1 MNIVHLILFYW
12 ETLGLGFHVDVTLT
26 LSSIYCKYSC
36 RPRTAPLLLWSDM
49 WFNPFS
55 RLSPAVYP
63 LLISLRLAN
72 NVNTL
77 ILFPVIRF
85 KSESQS
91 FKLKRLWI
99 FFCSCIKSNIFSKS
113 FLYWPFQ
120 MRNNFWLTDSF
131 GQHFPF
137 LNVIA
142 HYWFK
147 LFLNFEIKED

>member
-1 MNIVHLILFYW
+1 MTIVHLILFYW
-12 ETLGLGFHVDVTLT
+12 ETFGLGFHVDLTLT

-55 RLSPAVYP
+55 RLSHAVYP
-63 LLISLRLAN
+63 LLISLHLAN

-99 FFCSCIKSNIFSKS
+99 FFCSLIKSNIFEIFFILTISNEKQLLAHW
-113 FLYWPFQ
+113 F
-120 MRNNFWLTDSF
+120 FWST
-131 GQHFPF
+131 FPF
-137 LNVIA
+137 VKCDCTLLI
-142 HYWFK
+142 
-147 LFLNFEIKED
+147 

>member
-1 MNIVHLILFYW
+1 MTIVHLILFYW
-12 ETLGLGFHVDVTLT
+12 ETFGLGFHVDLTLT

-36 RPRTAPLLLWSDM
+36 RPRTAPLLLWSNM

-55 RLSPAVYP
+55 RLSHAVYP
-63 LLISLRLAN
+63 LLISLHLAN

-99 FFCSCIKSNIFSKS
+99 FLCSCIKSNIFEIFFILTISNEKQLLAHW
-113 FLYWPFQ
+113 F
-120 MRNNFWLTDSF
+120 FWST
-131 GQHFPF
+131 FPF
-137 LNVIA
+137 VKCDCTLLI
-142 HYWFK
+142 
-147 LFLNFEIKED
+147 

>member
-1 MNIVHLILFYW
+1 MNIVHLILFCW

-36 RPRTAPLLLWSDM
+36 RPRTPPLLLWSDM

-55 RLSPAVYP
+55 RLSHAVYP
-63 LLISLRLAN
+63 LLISLHLAN

-99 FFCSCIKSNIFSKS
+99 FFCSCIKSNIFEIFFILTISNEKQLLAHWFFWS
-113 FLYWPFQ
+113 TLPFVKCDCT
-120 MRNNFWLTDSF
+120 L
-131 GQHFPF
+131 
-137 LNVIA
+137 LI
-142 HYWFK
+142 
-147 LFLNFEIKED
+147 

>member
-1 MNIVHLILFYW
+1 MTIVHLILFYW
-12 ETLGLGFHVDVTLT
+12 ETFGLGFHVDLTLT

-55 RLSPAVYP
+55 RLSHAVYP
-63 LLISLRLAN
+63 LLISLHLAN

-77 ILFPVIRF
+77 ILFPVVRF

-99 FFCSCIKSNIFSKS
+99 FFCSCIKSNIFEIFFILTISNEKQLLAHW
-113 FLYWPFQ
+113 F
-120 MRNNFWLTDSF
+120 FWST
-131 GQHFPF
+131 FPF
-137 LNVIA
+137 VKCDCTLLI
-142 HYWFK
+142 
-147 LFLNFEIKED
+147 

>member
-1 MNIVHLILFYW
+1 MTIVHLILFYW
-12 ETLGLGFHVDVTLT
+12 ETFGLGFHVDLTLT

-55 RLSPAVYP
+55 RLSHAVYP
-63 LLISLRLAN
+63 LLISLHLAN

-99 FFCSCIKSNIFSKS
+99 FFCSCIKSNIFEIFFILTISNEKQ
-113 FLYWPFQ
+113 LLAHWL
-120 MRNNFWLTDSF
+120 FWST
-131 GQHFPF
+131 FPF
-137 LNVIA
+137 VKCDCTLLI
-142 HYWFK
+142 
-147 LFLNFEIKED
+147 

>member
-1 MNIVHLILFYW
+1 MTIVHLILFYW
-12 ETLGLGFHVDVTLT
+12 ETFGLGFHVDLTLT

-55 RLSPAVYP
+55 RLSHAVYP
-63 LLISLRLAN
+63 LLISLHLAN

-99 FFCSCIKSNIFSKS
+99 FFCSCIKSNIFEIFFILTISNEKQLLAHW
-113 FLYWPFQ
+113 F
-120 MRNNFWLTDSF
+120 FWST
-131 GQHFPF
+131 FPF
-137 LNVIA
+137 VKCDCTLLI
-142 HYWFK
+142 
-147 LFLNFEIKED
+147 

>member
-1 MNIVHLILFYW
+1 MTIVHLILFYW
-12 ETLGLGFHVDVTLT
+12 ETFGLGFHVDLTLT

-55 RLSPAVYP
+55 RLSHAVYP
-63 LLISLRLAN
+63 LLISLHLAN

-99 FFCSCIKSNIFSKS
+99 FFCSCVKSNIFEIFFILTISNEKQLLAHW
-113 FLYWPFQ
+113 F
-120 MRNNFWLTDSF
+120 FWST
-131 GQHFPF
+131 FPF
-137 LNVIA
+137 VKCDCTLLIYIILEFWN
-142 HYWFK
+142 
-147 LFLNFEIKED
+147 

>member
-1 MNIVHLILFYW
+1 MTIVHLILFYW
-12 ETLGLGFHVDVTLT
+12 KTFGLGFHVDLTLT

-36 RPRTAPLLLWSDM
+36 RPRKAPLLLWSDM

-55 RLSPAVYP
+55 RLSHAVYP
-63 LLISLRLAN
+63 LLISLHLAN

-99 FFCSCIKSNIFSKS
+99 FFCSCIKSNIFEIFFILTISNEKQLLAHW
-113 FLYWPFQ
+113 F
-120 MRNNFWLTDSF
+120 FWST
-131 GQHFPF
+131 FPF
-137 LNVIA
+137 VKCDCTLLI
-142 HYWFK
+142 
-147 LFLNFEIKED
+147 

>member
-1 MNIVHLILFYW
+1 MTIVHLILFYW
-12 ETLGLGFHVDVTLT
+12 DTFGLGFHVDLTLT

-55 RLSPAVYP
+55 RLSHAVYP
-63 LLISLRLAN
+63 LLISLHLAN

-77 ILFPVIRF
+77 TLFPVIRF

-99 FFCSCIKSNIFSKS
+99 FFCSCIKSNIFEIFFILTISNEKQLLAHW
-113 FLYWPFQ
+113 F
-120 MRNNFWLTDSF
+120 FWST
-131 GQHFPF
+131 FPF
-137 LNVIA
+137 VKCDCTLLIYIILEFWN
-142 HYWFK
+142 
-147 LFLNFEIKED
+147 

>member
-1 MNIVHLILFYW
+1 MTIVHLILFYW
-12 ETLGLGFHVDVTLT
+12 ETFGLGFHVDLTLT

-55 RLSPAVYP
+55 RLSHAVYP
-63 LLISLRLAN
+63 LLISLHLAN

-99 FFCSCIKSNIFSKS
+99 FFCSLIKSNIFEIFFILTISYEKQLLAHW
-113 FLYWPFQ
+113 F
-120 MRNNFWLTDSF
+120 FWST
-131 GQHFPF
+131 FPF
-137 LNVIA
+137 VKCDCTLLI
-142 HYWFK
+142 
-147 LFLNFEIKED
+147 

>member
-1 MNIVHLILFYW
+1 MTIVHLILFYW
-12 ETLGLGFHVDVTLT
+12 ETFGLGFHVDLTLT

-55 RLSPAVYP
+55 RLSHAVYP
-63 LLISLRLAN
+63 LLISLHLAK

-99 FFCSCIKSNIFSKS
+99 FFYSCIKSNIFEIFFILTISNEKQLLAHW
-113 FLYWPFQ
+113 F
-120 MRNNFWLTDSF
+120 FWST
-131 GQHFPF
+131 FPF
-137 LNVIA
+137 VKCDCTLLI
-142 HYWFK
+142 
-147 LFLNFEIKED
+147 

>member
-1 MNIVHLILFYW
+1 MEWLSFISSCSTGKLLALAF
-12 ETLGLGFHVDVTLT
+12 TLT

-36 RPRTAPLLLWSDM
+36 RPRTAPLLLWSNM

-55 RLSPAVYP
+55 RLSHAVYP
-63 LLISLRLAN
+63 LLISLHLAN

-99 FFCSCIKSNIFSKS
+99 FFCSCIKSNIFEIFFILTISNEKQLLAHW
-113 FLYWPFQ
+113 F
-120 MRNNFWLTDSF
+120 FWST
-131 GQHFPF
+131 FPF
-137 LNVIA
+137 VKCDCTLLI
-142 HYWFK
+142 
-147 LFLNFEIKED
+147 

>member
-1 MNIVHLILFYW
+1 MTIVHLILFYW
-12 ETLGLGFHVDVTLT
+12 ETFGLGFHVDLTLT

-55 RLSPAVYP
+55 RLSHAVYP
-63 LLISLRLAN
+63 LLISLHLAN

-99 FFCSCIKSNIFSKS
+99 FFYSCIKSNIFEIFFILTISNEKQLLAHW
-113 FLYWPFQ
+113 F
-120 MRNNFWLTDSF
+120 FWST
-131 GQHFPF
+131 FPF
-137 LNVIA
+137 LKCDCTLLI
-142 HYWFK
+142 
-147 LFLNFEIKED
+147 

>member
-1 MNIVHLILFYW
+1 MTIVHLILFYW
-12 ETLGLGFHVDVTLT
+12 ETFGLGFHVDLTLT

-55 RLSPAVYP
+55 RLSHAVYP
-63 LLISLRLAN
+63 LLISLHLAN

-99 FFCSCIKSNIFSKS
+99 FFYSCIKSNIFEIFFILTISNEKQLLAHW
-113 FLYWPFQ
+113 F
-120 MRNNFWLTDSF
+120 FWST
-131 GQHFPF
+131 FPF
-137 LNVIA
+137 VKCDCTLLI
-142 HYWFK
+142 
-147 LFLNFEIKED
+147 

>member
-1 MNIVHLILFYW
+1 MTIVHLILFYW
-12 ETLGLGFHVDVTLT
+12 ETFGLGFHVDLTLT

-36 RPRTAPLLLWSDM
+36 RPCTAPLLLWSNM

-55 RLSPAVYP
+55 RLSHAVYP
-63 LLISLRLAN
+63 LLISLHLAN

-99 FFCSCIKSNIFSKS
+99 FFYSCIKSNIFEIFFILTISNEKQLLAHW
-113 FLYWPFQ
+113 F
-120 MRNNFWLTDSF
+120 FWST
-131 GQHFPF
+131 FPF
-137 LNVIA
+137 VKCDCTLLI
-142 HYWFK
+142 
-147 LFLNFEIKED
+147 

>member
-1 MNIVHLILFYW
+1 MTIVHLILFYW
-12 ETLGLGFHVDVTLT
+12 ETFGLGFHVDLTLT

-55 RLSPAVYP
+55 RLSHAVYP
-63 LLISLRLAN
+63 LLISLHLAN

-85 KSESQS
+85 KGESQS

-99 FFCSCIKSNIFSKS
+99 FFCSLIKSNIFEIFFILTISNEKQLLAHW
-113 FLYWPFQ
+113 F
-120 MRNNFWLTDSF
+120 FWST
-131 GQHFPF
+131 FPF
-137 LNVIA
+137 VKCDCTLLIYIILEFWN
-142 HYWFK
+142 
-147 LFLNFEIKED
+147 

>member
-1 MNIVHLILFYW
+1 MTIVHLILFYW
-12 ETLGLGFHVDVTLT
+12 ETFGLGFHVDLTLT

-55 RLSPAVYP
+55 RLSHAVYP
-63 LLISLRLAN
+63 LLISLHLAN

-99 FFCSCIKSNIFSKS
+99 FFCSCIKSNIFEIFFILTISNEKQLLAHWFFWS
-113 FLYWPFQ
+113 TFLFVKCDCT
-120 MRNNFWLTDSF
+120 L
-131 GQHFPF
+131 
-137 LNVIA
+137 LI
-142 HYWFK
+142 
-147 LFLNFEIKED
+147 

>member
-1 MNIVHLILFYW
+1 MTIVHPILFYW
-12 ETLGLGFHVDVTLT
+12 ETFGLGFHVDLTLT

-55 RLSPAVYP
+55 RLSHAVYP
-63 LLISLRLAN
+63 LLISLHLAN

-99 FFCSCIKSNIFSKS
+99 FFYSCIKSNIFEIFFILTISNEKQLLAHW
-113 FLYWPFQ
+113 F
-120 MRNNFWLTDSF
+120 FWST
-131 GQHFPF
+131 FPF
-137 LNVIA
+137 VKCDCTLLI
-142 HYWFK
+142 
-147 LFLNFEIKED
+147 

>member
-1 MNIVHLILFYW
+1 MTIVHLILFYW
-12 ETLGLGFHVDVTLT
+12 ETFGLGFHVDLTLT
-26 LSSIYCKYSC
+26 PSSIYCKYSC

-55 RLSPAVYP
+55 RLSHAVYP
-63 LLISLRLAN
+63 LLISLHLAN

-99 FFCSCIKSNIFSKS
+99 FFYSCIKSNIFEIFFILTISNEKQLLAHW
-113 FLYWPFQ
+113 F
-120 MRNNFWLTDSF
+120 FWST
-131 GQHFPF
+131 FPF
-137 LNVIA
+137 VKCDCTLLI
-142 HYWFK
+142 
-147 LFLNFEIKED
+147 

>member
-1 MNIVHLILFYW
+1 MTIVHLILFYW
-12 ETLGLGFHVDVTLT
+12 DTFGLGFHVDLTLT

-55 RLSPAVYP
+55 RLSHAVYP
-63 LLISLRLAN
+63 LLISLHLAN

-77 ILFPVIRF
+77 TLFPVIRF

-99 FFCSCIKSNIFSKS
+99 FFCSCVKSNIFEIFFILTISNEKQLLAHWFFWS
-113 FLYWPFQ
+113 TFLFVKCDCTLLIYIILE
-120 MRNNFWLTDSF
+120 FW
-131 GQHFPF
+131 
-137 LNVIA
+137 N
-142 HYWFK
+142 
-147 LFLNFEIKED
+147 

>member
-1 MNIVHLILFYW
+1 MTIVHLILFYW
-12 ETLGLGFHVDVTLT
+12 ETFGLGFHVDLTLK

-55 RLSPAVYP
+55 RLSHAVYP
-63 LLISLRLAN
+63 LLISLHLAN

-85 KSESQS
+85 KGESQS

-99 FFCSCIKSNIFSKS
+99 FFCSLIKSNIFEIFFILTISNEKQLLAHW
-113 FLYWPFQ
+113 F
-120 MRNNFWLTDSF
+120 FWST
-131 GQHFPF
+131 FPF
-137 LNVIA
+137 VKCVCTLLIYIILEFWN
-142 HYWFK
+142 
-147 LFLNFEIKED
+147 

>member
-1 MNIVHLILFYW
+1 MEWLSFISSCSTGKLLALAF
-12 ETLGLGFHVDVTLT
+12 TLT

-55 RLSPAVYP
+55 RLSHAVYP
-63 LLISLRLAN
+63 LLISLHLAN

-99 FFCSCIKSNIFSKS
+99 FFYSCIKSNIFEIFFILTISNEKQLLAHW
-113 FLYWPFQ
+113 F
-120 MRNNFWLTDSF
+120 FWST
-131 GQHFPF
+131 FPF
-137 LNVIA
+137 VKCDCTLLI
-142 HYWFK
+142 
-147 LFLNFEIKED
+147 

>member
-36 RPRTAPLLLWSDM
+36 RPRTAPLLLWSNM

-55 RLSPAVYP
+55 RLSHAVYP
-63 LLISLRLAN
+63 LLISLHLAN

-99 FFCSCIKSNIFSKS
+99 FFYSCIKSNIFEIFFILTISNEKQLLAHW
-113 FLYWPFQ
+113 F
-120 MRNNFWLTDSF
+120 FWST
-131 GQHFPF
+131 FPF
-137 LNVIA
+137 LKCDCTLLI
-142 HYWFK
+142 
-147 LFLNFEIKED
+147 

>member
-12 ETLGLGFHVDVTLT
+12 ETFGLGFHVDVTLT

-55 RLSPAVYP
+55 RLSHAVYP
-63 LLISLRLAN
+63 LLISLHLAN

-99 FFCSCIKSNIFSKS
+99 FFCSCIKSNIFEIFFILTISNEKQLLAHW
-113 FLYWPFQ
+113 F
-120 MRNNFWLTDSF
+120 FWST
-131 GQHFPF
+131 FPF
-137 LNVIA
+137 VKCDCTLLI
-142 HYWFK
+142 
-147 LFLNFEIKED
+147 

>member
-1 MNIVHLILFYW
+1 MTIVHLILFYW
-12 ETLGLGFHVDVTLT
+12 ETFGLGFHVDLTLT

-55 RLSPAVYP
+55 RLSHAVYP
-63 LLISLRLAN
+63 LLISLHLAN

-77 ILFPVIRF
+77 TLFPVIRF

-99 FFCSCIKSNIFSKS
+99 FFYSCIKSNIFEIFFILTISNEKQLLAHW
-113 FLYWPFQ
+113 F
-120 MRNNFWLTDSF
+120 FWST
-131 GQHFPF
+131 FPF
-137 LNVIA
+137 VKCDCTLLIYIILEFWN
-142 HYWFK
+142 
-147 LFLNFEIKED
+147 

>member
-1 MNIVHLILFYW
+1 MTIVHLILFYW
-12 ETLGLGFHVDVTLT
+12 ETFGLGFHVDLTLT

-55 RLSPAVYP
+55 RLSHAVYP
-63 LLISLRLAN
+63 LLISLHLAN

-85 KSESQS
+85 KGESQS

-99 FFCSCIKSNIFSKS
+99 FFCSLIKSNIFEIFFILTISNEKQLLAHW
-113 FLYWPFQ
+113 F
-120 MRNNFWLTDSF
+120 FWST
-131 GQHFPF
+131 FPF
-137 LNVIA
+137 VKCVCTLLIYIILEFWN
-142 HYWFK
+142 
-147 LFLNFEIKED
+147 

>member
-1 MNIVHLILFYW
+1 MTIVHLILFYW
-12 ETLGLGFHVDVTLT
+12 ETFGLGFHVDLTLT

-36 RPRTAPLLLWSDM
+36 RPRTAPLLLWSNM

-55 RLSPAVYP
+55 RLSHAVYP
-63 LLISLRLAN
+63 LLISLHLAN

-99 FFCSCIKSNIFSKS
+99 FFYSCIKSNIFEIFFILTISNEKQLLAHW
-113 FLYWPFQ
+113 F
-120 MRNNFWLTDSF
+120 FWST
-131 GQHFPF
+131 FPF
-137 LNVIA
+137 LKCDCTLLI
-142 HYWFK
+142 
-147 LFLNFEIKED
+147 

>member
-1 MNIVHLILFYW
+1 MTIVHLILFYW
-12 ETLGLGFHVDVTLT
+12 ETFGLGFHVDLTLT

-36 RPRTAPLLLWSDM
+36 RPRTAPLLLWSNM

-55 RLSPAVYP
+55 RLSHAVYP
-63 LLISLRLAN
+63 LLISLHLAN

-99 FFCSCIKSNIFSKS
+99 FFCSCIKSNIFEIFFILTISNEKQLLAHW
-113 FLYWPFQ
+113 F
-120 MRNNFWLTDSF
+120 FWST
-131 GQHFPF
+131 FPF
-137 LNVIA
+137 VKCDCTLLI
-142 HYWFK
+142 
-147 LFLNFEIKED
+147 

>member
-1 MNIVHLILFYW
+1 MTIVHLILFYW
-12 ETLGLGFHVDVTLT
+12 ETFGLGFHVDLTLT

-55 RLSPAVYP
+55 RLSHAVYP
-63 LLISLRLAN
+63 LLISLHLAN

-85 KSESQS
+85 KSESQR

-99 FFCSCIKSNIFSKS
+99 FFYSCIKSNIFEIFFILTISNEKQLLAHW
-113 FLYWPFQ
+113 F
-120 MRNNFWLTDSF
+120 FWST
-131 GQHFPF
+131 FPF
-137 LNVIA
+137 VKCDCTLLI
-142 HYWFK
+142 
-147 LFLNFEIKED
+147 

>member
-1 MNIVHLILFYW
+1 MTIVHLILFYW
-12 ETLGLGFHVDVTLT
+12 ETFGLGFHVDLTLT

-55 RLSPAVYP
+55 RLSHAVYP
-63 LLISLRLAN
+63 LLISLHLAN

-99 FFCSCIKSNIFSKS
+99 FLCSCIKSNIFEIFFILTISNEKQLLAHW
-113 FLYWPFQ
+113 F
-120 MRNNFWLTDSF
+120 FWST
-131 GQHFPF
+131 FPF
-137 LNVIA
+137 VKCDCTLLI
-142 HYWFK
+142 
-147 LFLNFEIKED
+147 

>member
-1 MNIVHLILFYW
+1 MTIVHLILFYW
-12 ETLGLGFHVDVTLT
+12 ETFGLGFHVDLTLT

-36 RPRTAPLLLWSDM
+36 RPRTAPLLLWSNM

-55 RLSPAVYP
+55 RLSHAVYP
-63 LLISLRLAN
+63 LLISLHLAN

-99 FFCSCIKSNIFSKS
+99 FFYSCIKSNIFEIFFILTISNEKQLLAHW
-113 FLYWPFQ
+113 F
-120 MRNNFWLTDSF
+120 FWST
-131 GQHFPF
+131 FPF
-137 LNVIA
+137 VKCDCTLLI
-142 HYWFK
+142 
-147 LFLNFEIKED
+147 